1 MNAINDGGSAF
12 PTTATAT
19 TVSKQNDGDSVLTN
33 YGSSPG
39 MSLRVWL
46 AGKALQGWAA
56 GRNHSMT
63 ESSDHDAVAQACLK
77 YADAIIRAAQE
88 VKP

>member
-1 MNAINDGGSAF
+1 
-12 PTTATAT
+12 
-19 TVSKQNDGDSVLTN
+19 
-33 YGSSPG
+33 

-63 ESSDHDAVAQACLK
+63 ESSDHNAVAKSCLK
-77 YADAIIRAAQE
+77 YADAIIRAANE
-88 VKP
+88 ESK

>member
-1 MNAINDGGSAF
+1 M
-12 PTTATAT
+12 T
-19 TVSKQNDGDSVLTN
+19 
-33 YGSSPG
+33 
-39 MSLRVWL
+39 LRVWL

-63 ESSDHDAVAQACLK
+63 EASDHDAVAKACLQ

-88 VKP
+88 VSK